1 MLGAEAARDFAKLN
15 LDLTRIKSPIDGRVS
30 RAIARTAASFR
41 GVAGNASLLTT
52 IVTVDPVY
60 VYADFDVQ
68 SLLQFNGS
76 PGRAGSEREKTAWFR
91 WNSGKLGIEFP

>member
-30 RAIARTAASFR
+30 RDCDARQLHFR
-41 GVAGNASLLTT
+41 RPATPPLLTT

-60 VYADFDVQ
+60 VYADFDEQ
-68 SLLQFNGS
+68 SCSSSMSS

-91 WNSGKLGIEFP
+91 WNSGNSGLSFP